1 MADVGKT
8 ETTGFLNSPKAATTP
23 APPKTPDANN
33 DQKPEPEPAQQP
45 AGILPASH
53 WSAIS
58 DEPNDADSTFSEDIS
73 TTSLTS
79 SILEYRTLHGRTFH
93 REIGQAEAWE
103 PNDERHAE
111 SMDLHHHMCQLML
124 DGKLFLVPV
133 EPERIK
139 GPSDFGDAY
148 PSAAVT
154 GTDLSP
160 IQPSWVPPN
169 VKFEIDDAN
178 LDWTWDDNTF
188 DFIHVRF
195 LAGNIADW
203 SRFYREAFRCCTPG
217 GWIEHQDPSF
227 VWHSDR
233 GIPEDS
239 ALDQFPKVFWAG
251 GEKFGRSFRVVED
264 ELQRKGLEAAGFVDV
279 VVRDVH
285 VPVGD
290 WPTDPHQKELGT
302 FAQVSLLSD
311 IEGYLVYM
319 FNVVMGW
326 TKTETQVY
334 CAHLRRQLRDPELHP
349 YFTRR
354 IVYARKPE

>member
-1 MADVGKT
+1 MGQRSCKSWSFNAKLTLRFVVESHRRRHGYRSVGNVWRSLKHKST
-8 ETTGFLNSPKAATTP
+8 Q
-23 APPKTPDANN
+23 AN
-33 DQKPEPEPAQQP
+33 K
-45 AGILPASH
+45 
-53 WSAIS
+53 
-58 DEPNDADSTFSEDIS
+58 
-73 TTSLTS
+73 
-79 SILEYRTLHGRTFH
+79 
-93 REIGQAEAWE
+93 
-103 PNDERHAE
+103 
-111 SMDLHHHMCQLML
+111 C
-124 DGKLFLVPV
+124 
-133 EPERIK
+133 
-139 GPSDFGDAY
+139 PSDFGDAY

-311 IEGYLVYM
+311 IEGKL
-319 FNVVMGW
+319 
-326 TKTETQVY
+326 
-334 CAHLRRQLRDPELHP
+334 CCHLFSPPNEIPCR
-349 YFTRR
+349 
-354 IVYARKPE
+354 